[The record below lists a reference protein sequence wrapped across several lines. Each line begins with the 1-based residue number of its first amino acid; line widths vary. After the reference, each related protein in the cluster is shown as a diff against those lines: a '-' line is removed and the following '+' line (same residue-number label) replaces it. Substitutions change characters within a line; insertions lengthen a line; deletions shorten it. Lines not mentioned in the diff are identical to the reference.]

1 MDREKRKEIKQKS
14 NVFFK
19 ILKAFSRVNIF
30 VDVLVFWKKI
40 LRPRCVVETNK
51 TTEGSVRL
59 LADRNA
65 PVVPP

>member
-1 MDREKRKEIKQKS
+1 M
-14 NVFFK
+14 FFK

-30 VDVLVFWKKI
+30 VDVFVVFLKKI
-40 LRPRCVVETNK
+40 LRPWCVVETNK
-51 TTEGSVRL
+51 TTEGCVRL

>member
-1 MDREKRKEIKQKS
+1 MKKEKKS
-14 NVFFK
+14 SKNEMFFK

-30 VDVLVFWKKI
+30 VDVFVVFLKKI
-40 LRPRCVVETNK
+40 LRPWCVVETNK
-51 TTEGSVRL
+51 TTEGCVRL